1 MTFDIFYQE
10 LSANLFLIYRLF
22 YSLRISSPLNF
33 RLAGALGTKLNG
45 VEFGNIKMF
54 LILKGG
60 ESEFWPSGRNEFL
73 TRVCLIH
80 PDEQKIFWLGSAWY
94 IPMIIQ
100 MNFLLGSAWYI
111 PMIIQINFLL
121 GSAWYI
127 PMSEAMTSG
136 GCLCSFS
143 SFVLVV
149 TLRAFTTSDGTPCL
163 PLPHAP
169 LTYSDNLDEN
179 LDVWV
184 KGLSNST

>member
-100 MNFLLGSAWYI
+100 
-111 PMIIQINFLL
+111 INFLL